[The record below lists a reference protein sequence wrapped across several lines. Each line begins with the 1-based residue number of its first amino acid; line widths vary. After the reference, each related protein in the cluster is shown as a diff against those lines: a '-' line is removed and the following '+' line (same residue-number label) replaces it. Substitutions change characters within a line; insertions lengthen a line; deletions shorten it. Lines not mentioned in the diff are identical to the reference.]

1 MATVDGITVARA
13 QEIEDNTVVSAAIV
27 NGQLIFTTG
36 DGTTINAG
44 AVVSPTQLTAH
55 IDDANGHGI
64 TTHMN
69 DTSTH
74 GITSAIVG
82 TTETQTISNK
92 TLVTPTI
99 ASFLNAQHNH
109 STTAT
114 GGTINLS
121 SQGITGRS
129 QLHFGA
135 KFDTAAAGGRLVIAH
150 GAGFTPDQVFAVAGD
165 ANAQVQNNSGLVC
178 NVLTDEIGAT
188 NFSVRVY
195 RNSNDTGYDSSPLWI
210 MYICVKV

>member
-55 IDDANGHGI
+55 EEDL
-64 TTHMN
+64 TTHGV
-69 DTSTH
+69 TS
-74 GITSAIVG
+74 GEIVG
-82 TTETQTISNK
+82 TEKTQTISNK